1 MHDAVTG
8 SLSELLIDLA
18 ASYRVLAD
26 ADAFPHHAGL
36 QMWKTEDDLARYR
49 VAIEE
54 TRPDVLVETGT
65 HTGGFAAWVAD
76 TFKIYVVSVDIAPRR
91 SRPAHWPGVTFLVGD
106 SAAAATADA
115 VWATVRG
122 LLSETHGEGR
132 VMVTLDSDH
141 HAPHVLNEM
150 GRYAP
155 LVTAGCHLVVEDG
168 LADLLPP
175 EQARLFGQRIPEVGG
190 PLVAVSATLA
200 AGPGWC
206 RDIGLEGLSPVSHN
220 PAGWWRRQG

>member
-1 MHDAVTG
+1 MHHALTD
-8 SLSELLIDLA
+8 SLTELLIDLA
-18 ASYRVLAD
+18 ASYRVLSD

-49 VAIEE
+49 VAITE

-76 TFKIYVVSVDIAPRR
+76 TFGIRVVSVDIAPRR
-91 SRPAHWPGVTFLVGD
+91 SRPAHWPGVTFIVGD
-106 SAAAATADA
+106 SAAPATAEA
-115 VWATVRG
+115 VAAAVG
-122 LLSETHGEGR
+122 GAGR

-141 HAPHVLNEM
+141 HAPHVLNEI

-175 EQARLFGQRIPEVGG
+175 EQARLFGARIPEEGG

-206 RDIGLEGLSPVSHN
+206 RDIGLEGLSRVSHN
-220 PAGWWRRQG
+220 PAGWWRRG